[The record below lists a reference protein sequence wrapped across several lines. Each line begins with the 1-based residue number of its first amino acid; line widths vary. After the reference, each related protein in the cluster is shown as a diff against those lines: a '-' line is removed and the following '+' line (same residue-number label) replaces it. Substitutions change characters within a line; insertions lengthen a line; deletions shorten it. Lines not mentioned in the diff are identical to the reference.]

1 MESSNKIEF
10 QAIIFDLD
18 GTLLDTL
25 TDIANSVN
33 TVLAELGC
41 PTHSVDAYRYFVGDG
56 THMLVQR
63 VLPKDR
69 RDTTDLNEFLQAVTD
84 QYSKRWAETTKP
96 YPGIPELLSA
106 LERRGLPKAILSNKP
121 HDLTQ
126 MIVDKLLC
134 DWSFSPVRGRV
145 SSIPRKPD
153 PAGALQIAKELGI
166 PPQRFL
172 YLGDTNTDMQTANA
186 AGMFPVGAL
195 WGFRTA
201 DELLQNGAKTLVENP
216 ADLLPLL
223 D

>member
-41 PTHSVDAYRYFVGDG
+41 PTHPVDTYRYFVGDG
-56 THMLVQR
+56 TDALVQR

-69 RDTTDLNEFLQAVTD
+69 RDATDLDEFLRAVTD
-84 QYSKRWAETTKP
+84 QYSKRWADTTRP
-96 YPGIPELLSA
+96 YPDIPELLSA
-106 LERRGLPKAILSNKP
+106 LEKRGLPKAVLSNKP
-121 HDLTQ
+121 HELTQ
-126 MIVDKLLC
+126 IIVDKLLS

-153 PAGALQIAKELGI
+153 PVGALQIAKQLDI
-166 PPQRFL
+166 PPSRFL
-172 YLGDTNTDMQTANA
+172 YLGDTNTDMQTAIA
-186 AGMFPVGAL
+186 AGMFPAGAL

-201 DELLQNGAKTLVENP
+201 DELLQNGAKSLIEK
-216 ADLLPLL
+216 PLEVLAIL